1 MHIAIN
7 GWFAKQLTTG
17 SGHYL
22 EQLLRHLPA
31 VMGEAGMSASAGG
44 AGQAHKLSL
53 LLPFPHR
60 AYRLTAIHTTYP
72 AVEVIGVRLPPLP
85 GQLRKLCWEQIAVPL
100 AARRLDADLLW
111 VPYWAAPLWQPC
123 PVIVTVHDIIHRILP
138 AYHGGILQRLYTQ
151 LVSYTAQRAAAMI
164 TVSHAA
170 GRDITTALAPADD
183 RLHIVYNG
191 LPANPAYS
199 ADDFAAI
206 RRKYQLPKRFFL
218 YLGGFDRRKNVPTT
232 LAAYKRY
239 LDKGG
244 DPAVQLVIAGELPT
258 VDSTFSPDPRRIAAE
273 LMLTDH
279 VHFCGYVEEEEKAAL
294 YALATA
300 YIFPGLY
307 EGFGLMV
314 LEAMQAGTPVIT
326 SAR

>member
-1 MHIAIN
+1 
-7 GWFAKQLTTG
+7 
-17 SGHYL
+17 
-22 EQLLRHLPA
+22 
-31 VMGEAGMSASAGG
+31 
-44 AGQAHKLSL
+44 
-53 LLPFPHR
+53 
-60 AYRLTAIHTTYP
+60 YP

-170 GRDITTALAPADD
+170 GRDITATLAPADD
-183 RLHIVYNG
+183 RLHIVHNG
-191 LPANPAYS
+191 LTTNPAYA
-199 ADDFAAI
+199 ADDVAAI

-258 VDSTFSPDPRRIAAE
+258 VDCTFSPDPRRIAAE